1 MVDMDLLDRL
11 ALFVRI
17 VDAKSL
23 SGAARA
29 SRLSLPAVSRSL
41 RALERELDATLV
53 VRSTRRLHVTEAGA
67 ELHQRAIRLL
77 RDVADARDAV
87 SGGSDVRGT
96 LVVSASIAY
105 GTSIVAPRLPEIL
118 AAHPK
123 LEIELRLDDGL
134 ASLVGDGVD
143 VAIRAGFPPPDS
155 TAFVAKQLASMRRMV
170 VAAPRWL
177 EKHRAPRSP
186 REVSRHPCL
195 LQVTTRGTVVG
206 WELSNGVKNEIAEPS
221 SRMRS
226 HAPSVLRDLCI
237 QGAGLAYLPDALVA
251 DALTSGALVRVLE
264 SWQGPPIRTWAVY
277 RAELR
282 GTPRL
287 EAFLDVLPREHGPSV
302 DEGRAAAET
311 RSAKKRS
318 SRPTRR

>member
-1 MVDMDLLDRL
+1 MGVMDLLDRL

-17 VDAKSL
+17 VEAKSL

-41 RALERELDATLV
+41 RALERELDTTLV
-53 VRSTRRLHVTEAGA
+53 VRSTRRLHVTEAGT
-67 ELHQRAIRLL
+67 ELHRRALRLL
-77 RDVADARDAV
+77 RDVDDARAAV
-87 SGGSDVRGT
+87 TGGTEVRGT

-105 GTSIVAPRLPEIL
+105 GTSIVAPRLPKLL
-118 AAHPK
+118 ASHPK
-123 LEIELRLDDGL
+123 LELELRLDDGL

-155 TAFVAKQLASMRRMV
+155 TAFVAKQLAPMSRLV

-177 EKHRAPRSP
+177 EKHRTPRAPRDL
-186 REVSRHPCL
+186 SRHPGL
-195 LQVTTRGTVVG
+195 LQVTTRGTAVT
-206 WELSNGVKNEIAEPS
+206 WELSSGSKSETVEPV

-251 DALTSGALVRVLE
+251 DALASGALVRVLE

-282 GTPRL
+282 GAPRL
-287 EAFLDVLPREHGPSV
+287 EAFLDVLPRPHPPILREI
-302 DEGRAAAET
+302 T
-311 RSAKKRS
+311 RVSESTSAKRS
-318 SRPTRR
+318 R